1 MKYIIL
7 LIIVIAV
14 LYVHYRGRV
23 RYRFWRQLS
32 DHSTFTA
39 PLNGFMYLF
48 SRVPNT
54 PYLRPEMFPE
64 LAILQQNWQV
74 IRDEGLHLQQLEQ
87 IKAADKYNDAGFNS
101 FFKTG
106 WKRFYLK
113 WYEDA
118 HPSAS
123 QLCPQTTALLRDIPS
138 VKAAMFATLPDGSRL
153 PRHRDPYAG
162 SLRFHLGPATPNDD
176 RCFIEVDGQRYS
188 WRDGEGVLFDET
200 YIHYA
205 ENTSGENRLI
215 LFCDIERPMR
225 YRWAQKVNHWLG
237 RHLMSAASAPNDIG
251 DRTGGINRAF
261 RYIYQIR
268 IVGKR
273 LKNGIRRSITS
284 SNGCSSAALPGLSGA
299 RFNPLAPVPRHG
311 RQQTR
316 HAAKAGYA
324 GEGEPGADRAAEQ
337 EKAAVNGIAQQ
348 HPQ

>member
-153 PRHRDPYAG
+153 PRHRDPTPARYA
-162 SLRFHLGPATPNDD
+162 
-176 RCFIEVDGQRYS
+176 FIWAWQR
-188 WRDGEGVLFDET
+188 
-200 YIHYA
+200 
-205 ENTSGENRLI
+205 
-215 LFCDIERPMR
+215 
-225 YRWAQKVNHWLG
+225 
-237 RHLMSAASAPNDIG
+237 
-251 DRTGGINRAF
+251 RTM
-261 RYIYQIR
+261 
-268 IVGKR
+268 
-273 LKNGIRRSITS
+273 T
-284 SNGCSSAALPGLSGA
+284 AALSRWMASVTAGA
-299 RFNPLAPVPRHG
+299 M
-311 RQQTR
+311 
-316 HAAKAGYA
+316 
-324 GEGEPGADRAAEQ
+324 
-337 EKAAVNGIAQQ
+337 EKACCLTRPISTMRKIPVVRIA
-348 HPQ
+348 

>member
-64 LAILQQNWQV
+64 LAILQQNWLV
-74 IRDEGLHLQQLEQ
+74 IREEGIRLQQLEQ

-162 SLRFHLGPATPNDD
+162 SLRFHLGLATPNDD

-225 YRWAQKVNHWLG
+225 YRWAQKVNRWLG
-237 RHLMSAASAPNDIG
+237 RNLMSAASAPNDAS

-273 LKNGIRRSITS
+273 LKKWNKTVYYVVKWLLFG
-284 SNGCSSAALPGLSGA
+284 
-299 RFNPLAPVPRHG
+299 
-311 RQQTR
+311 
-316 HAAKAGYA
+316 
-324 GEGEPGADRAAEQ
+324 
-337 EKAAVNGIAQQ
+337 GIAWLIWSAF
-348 HPQ
+348 

>member
-106 WKRFYLK
+106 WKR
-113 WYEDA
+113 
-118 HPSAS
+118 
-123 QLCPQTTALLRDIPS
+123 
-138 VKAAMFATLPDGSRL
+138 
-153 PRHRDPYAG
+153 
-162 SLRFHLGPATPNDD
+162 
-176 RCFIEVDGQRYS
+176 
-188 WRDGEGVLFDET
+188 
-200 YIHYA
+200 
-205 ENTSGENRLI
+205 
-215 LFCDIERPMR
+215 
-225 YRWAQKVNHWLG
+225 
-237 RHLMSAASAPNDIG
+237 
-251 DRTGGINRAF
+251 
-261 RYIYQIR
+261 
-268 IVGKR
+268 
-273 LKNGIRRSITS
+273 
-284 SNGCSSAALPGLSGA
+284 LSEM
-299 RFNPLAPVPRHG
+299 V
-311 RQQTR
+311 
-316 HAAKAGYA
+316 
-324 GEGEPGADRAAEQ
+324 
-337 EKAAVNGIAQQ
+337 
-348 HPQ
+348 

>member
-1 MKYIIL
+1 MYAV
-7 LIIVIAV
+7 IIVAV
-14 LYVHYRGRV
+14 FLVSFLYTYYRGKERLKAS
-23 RYRFWRQLS
+23 RQLF
-32 DHSTFTA
+32 DHSTFLA
-39 PLNGFMYLF
+39 PVNMFMTGFSKL
-48 SRVPNT
+48 PNQ
-54 PYLRPEMFPE
+54 PFFDVAQFPE
-64 LAILQQNWQV
+64 LKPLQDNWQV
-74 IRDEGLHLQQLEQ
+74 IREEAIQLQNQ
-87 IKAADKYNDAGFNS
+87 IKASEKNNDAGFNT
-101 FFKTG
+101 FFKRG

-162 SLRFHLGPATPNDD
+162 SLRFHLGLATPNDD
-176 RCFIEVDGQRYS
+176 RCFIEVDGQRYI

-273 LKNGIRRSITS
+273 LKKWNKTVYYIVKWLLFG
-284 SNGCSSAALPGLSGA
+284 
-299 RFNPLAPVPRHG
+299 
-311 RQQTR
+311 
-316 HAAKAGYA
+316 
-324 GEGEPGADRAAEQ
+324 
-337 EKAAVNGIAQQ
+337 GIAWLIWSAF
-348 HPQ
+348 

>member
-162 SLRFHLGPATPNDD
+162 SLRFHLGP
-176 RCFIEVDGQRYS
+176 QR
-188 WRDGEGVLFDET
+188 
-200 YIHYA
+200 
-205 ENTSGENRLI
+205 
-215 LFCDIERPMR
+215 
-225 YRWAQKVNHWLG
+225 
-237 RHLMSAASAPNDIG
+237 
-251 DRTGGINRAF
+251 RTM
-261 RYIYQIR
+261 
-268 IVGKR
+268 
-273 LKNGIRRSITS
+273 T
-284 SNGCSSAALPGLSGA
+284 AALSRWMASVTAGA
-299 RFNPLAPVPRHG
+299 M
-311 RQQTR
+311 
-316 HAAKAGYA
+316 
-324 GEGEPGADRAAEQ
+324 
-337 EKAAVNGIAQQ
+337 EKACCLMRPISTMRKIPVVRIA
-348 HPQ
+348 

>member
-138 VKAAMFATLPDGSRL
+138 VKAAMFALCRTVAVCR
-153 PRHRDPYAG
+153 AI
-162 SLRFHLGPATPNDD
+162 ATPTPA
-176 RCFIEVDGQRYS
+176 RYAFIWAWQR
-188 WRDGEGVLFDET
+188 
-200 YIHYA
+200 
-205 ENTSGENRLI
+205 
-215 LFCDIERPMR
+215 
-225 YRWAQKVNHWLG
+225 
-237 RHLMSAASAPNDIG
+237 
-251 DRTGGINRAF
+251 RTM
-261 RYIYQIR
+261 
-268 IVGKR
+268 
-273 LKNGIRRSITS
+273 T
-284 SNGCSSAALPGLSGA
+284 AALSRWMASVTAGA
-299 RFNPLAPVPRHG
+299 M
-311 RQQTR
+311 
-316 HAAKAGYA
+316 
-324 GEGEPGADRAAEQ
+324 
-337 EKAAVNGIAQQ
+337 EKACCLMRPISTMRKIPVVRIA
-348 HPQ
+348 

>member
-123 QLCPQTTALLRDIPS
+123 QLCP
-138 VKAAMFATLPDGSRL
+138 
-153 PRHRDPYAG
+153 H
-162 SLRFHLGPATPNDD
+162 
-176 RCFIEVDGQRYS
+176 
-188 WRDGEGVLFDET
+188 
-200 YIHYA
+200 
-205 ENTSGENRLI
+205 
-215 LFCDIERPMR
+215 
-225 YRWAQKVNHWLG
+225 
-237 RHLMSAASAPNDIG
+237 
-251 DRTGGINRAF
+251 
-261 RYIYQIR
+261 
-268 IVGKR
+268 
-273 LKNGIRRSITS
+273 
-284 SNGCSSAALPGLSGA
+284 
-299 RFNPLAPVPRHG
+299 
-311 RQQTR
+311 
-316 HAAKAGYA
+316 
-324 GEGEPGADRAAEQ
+324 RAAARYPVGESGHVCHS
-337 EKAAVNGIAQQ
+337 AGR
-348 HPQ
+348 